1 MLLTTED
8 GTSHVGL
15 VPQVKRRL
23 EESGFLLE
31 DLSIERV
38 GAWGKEMFTTATKS
52 ENGQKY
58 LGVCRVPPPFG
69 QKVRRVDFFSCPI
82 DQYQCARLTCESS
95 NPEPLA
101 NRSGAAVQFAN
112 VWPEPGAF
120 CEPKGHCCCIR
131 RAALWV

>member
-95 NPEPLA
+95 SPEPLA
-101 NRSGAAVQFAN
+101 NRFAAAVSFAS
-112 VWPEPGAF
+112 VWPGAF
-120 CEPKGHCCCIR
+120 CGPSHCCRIR
-131 RAALWV
+131 RAALLV

>member
-95 NPEPLA
+95 SPEPLA
-101 NRSGAAVQFAN
+101 NRFAAAVSFASF
-112 VWPEPGAF
+112 WSEPGAS
-120 CEPKGHCCCIR
+120 CEWLCRCCPIR
-131 RAALWV
+131 GAQSV